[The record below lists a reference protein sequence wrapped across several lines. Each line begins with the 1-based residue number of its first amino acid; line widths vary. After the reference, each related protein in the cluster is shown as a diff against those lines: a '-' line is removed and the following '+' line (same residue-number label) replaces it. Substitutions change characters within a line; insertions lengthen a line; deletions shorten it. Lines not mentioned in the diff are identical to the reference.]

1 MKTNTPTKTTRAPKL
16 DLEAEPE
23 KTGEEP
29 LVEVEFPEVP
39 DALERPSMEH
49 RKEEASKPLYLT
61 RYE

>member
-1 MKTNTPTKTTRAPKL
+1 MKTNTTTKPSRTPKL

-23 KTGEEP
+23 KAGDEP
-29 LVEVEFPEVP
+29 LIEVEFPEVP

-49 RKEEASKPLYLT
+49 RKEEASKPLYLA

>member
-1 MKTNTPTKTTRAPKL
+1 MKTNMTTKTTRPLKL
-16 DLEAEPE
+16 GLEAEPE
-23 KTGEEP
+23 KTGEGP
-29 LVEVEFPEVP
+29 LIEVEFPEVP

>member
-1 MKTNTPTKTTRAPKL
+1 MKTNTTTKTNRPLKL

-29 LVEVEFPEVP
+29 LIEVEFPEVP
-39 DALERPSMEH
+39 EALGRPSMEH